1 MILRDGKE
9 KRAAYLRSWGI
20 VGLSLILI
28 AGLWTCSTKNLL
40 LSDKTGA
47 VFVDSSPEAADIM
60 VDQRLTGK
68 KTPDTVFDIPV
79 GEHVVSV
86 TRAGYIIS
94 PDSAV
99 ITVNENQTDTVEF
112 VLLETDKGS
121 VKVTSSVS
129 AATICIDKQ
138 PTTQETP
145 HVFFN
150 SVPVGAHIVSVFKEG
165 YSNQHPAKEIVTI
178 TTGDTVEVD
187 FTLNS
192 AVVGTEVGNITSDFE
207 LQDDFGFWHRLYAY
221 RGFVIMINFWATD
234 CVPCMN
240 ELPYLQKIY
249 ADYVPDSLI
258 LFGLNYWE
266 DFDVIRR
273 VRDEEQ
279 LTFTLLKDVDGQVK
293 SDYGV
298 AGTPVTIILDRSGEI
313 HLYWTGWQNPALEAK
328 FRAALDELFG
338 N

>member
-1 MILRDGKE
+1 MILRDRKE
-9 KRAAYLRSWGI
+9 KIAAYLRSWGI

-28 AGLWTCSTKNLL
+28 ASLWTCSTKNLL

-47 VFVDSSPEAADIM
+47 VFVNSSPEGADIL
-60 VDQRLTGK
+60 VDQNLTGK

-99 ITVNENQTDTVEF
+99 ITVDEDQTDTVEF

-121 VKVTSSVS
+121 LKVTSSVS
-129 AATICIDKQ
+129 GATICIDKQ

-150 SVPVGAHIVSVFKEG
+150 TVPVGTHIVSVFKAEH
-165 YSNQHPAKEIVTI
+165 SNENPAKEIISVS
-178 TTGDTVEVD
+178 TGDTAEVHFNLAPAAAGTDSNYLPPD
-187 FTLNS
+187 F
-192 AVVGTEVGNITSDFE
+192 D

-249 ADYVPDSLI
+249 SDYVSDGLI

-279 LTFTLLKDVDGQVK
+279 LTFTLLKDAEGQVK
-293 SDYGV
+293 GDYGV
-298 AGTPVTIILDRSGEI
+298 IGTPVTWILDRSGKV
-313 HLYWTGWQNPALEAK
+313 HFWHGGWQNPALEQK
-328 FRAALDELFG
+328 FRARLDELFG

>member
-1 MILRDGKE
+1 VGDHIVSVNREG
-9 KRAAYLRSWGI
+9 YL
-20 VGLSLILI
+20 
-28 AGLWTCSTKNLL
+28 
-40 LSDKTGA
+40 
-47 VFVDSSPEAADIM
+47 SSPDSMRITVFENQTSTAEFVLAQKVGSISVNSDPEGADIILDH
-60 VDQRLTGK
+60 VFTGRT
-68 KTPDTVFDIPV
+68 TPDTLFDINW
-79 GEHVVSV
+79 GDHIVSV
-86 TRAGYIIS
+86 EKPGFLPSPESLVVAVFESQISSAEFILLDTRY
-94 PDSAV
+94 
-99 ITVNENQTDTVEF
+99 
-112 VLLETDKGS
+112 GS
-121 VKVTSSVS
+121 LSVS
-129 AATICIDKQ
+129 SNISGATICIDSRA
-138 PTTQETP
+138 TAEVTP
-145 HVFFN
+145 QVYFN
-150 SVPVGAHIVSVFKEG
+150 NVPVGTHIVSVFKEG
-165 YSNQHPAKEIVTI
+165 YSNQNPAKEVVTVA
-178 TTGDTVEVD
+178 TGDTVEVD

-192 AVVGTEVGNITSDFE
+192 AVVGTEVGNITSDFD
-207 LQDDFGFWHRLYAY
+207 LQDDYGFWHRLYAY

-298 AGTPVTIILDRSGEI
+298 IGTPVTIILDRSGEI
-313 HLYWTGWQNPALEAK
+313 HLYWSGWQNPALEAT

-338 N
+338 K